1 MNVVAGDALVLFAH
15 GARDARWSA
24 SLNALEAAIRA
35 HASQASVRTAFLAR
49 PCFLRPNPAPDLSL
63 FPWRDH
69 RVQQFAPA
77 HHPNRAQPRDPR
89 VVEQAAQ
96 LADR

>member
-15 GARDARWSA
+15 G
-24 SLNALEAAIRA
+24 
-35 HASQASVRTAFLAR
+35 FLS
-49 PCFLRPNPAPDLSL
+49 PNPAPDLSL